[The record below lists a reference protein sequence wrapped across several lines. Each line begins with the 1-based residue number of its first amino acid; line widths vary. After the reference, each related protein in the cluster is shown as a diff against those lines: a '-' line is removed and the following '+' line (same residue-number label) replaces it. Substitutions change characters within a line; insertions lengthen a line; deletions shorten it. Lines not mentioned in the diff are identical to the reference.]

1 MTPNQLQKLRGE
13 LTAFVAAVAGDFG
26 RRGRARWGEAYL
38 RGLLLDGDRKSIEPM
53 ADRLRAI
60 DQKPEDY
67 EQALQQFV
75 GQSPWGER
83 AVRDGLAKWVGERFG
98 TDGLFILDDTGF
110 PKCGDDSVGVSRQYS
125 GTLGKVDNCQ
135 IGVTLQFV
143 ARETVVALDAALYLP
158 RVWTDDR
165 PRCAKAGVP
174 TDVVFQT
181 KWEQGLSMLRRAKA
195 HGLTGI
201 VLADAAY
208 GDVTEFRTA
217 LVADGFEYVLG
228 IGSALKVIA
237 ADADLGAV
245 PPYAGVG
252 RPPTRPAKVRPGAPS
267 ESVRDWASARADD
280 FRTIAWR
287 DGTKK
292 KLTSRFAAWRV
303 RPAHQLSAGREPL
316 PALWLLVEWPA
327 GADGP
332 TKFFFAHLPADTSLR
347 RLVTLAKSRYF
358 VEHSYK
364 ELKDEL
370 GLDHFEGRSW
380 QGWHHHVTLVLLAYA
395 FLQHLRL
402 KAGKK
407 GAPNS
412 RPCRPSVASSNAA

>member
-1 MTPNQLQKLRGE
+1 
-13 LTAFVAAVAGDFG
+13 
-26 RRGRARWGEAYL
+26 
-38 RGLLLDGDRKSIEPM
+38 
-53 ADRLRAI
+53 
-60 DQKPEDY
+60 
-67 EQALQQFV
+67 
-75 GQSPWGER
+75 
-83 AVRDGLAKWVGERFG
+83 
-98 TDGLFILDDTGF
+98 
-110 PKCGDDSVGVSRQYS
+110 
-125 GTLGKVDNCQ
+125 
-135 IGVTLQFV
+135 
-143 ARETVVALDAALYLP
+143 
-158 RVWTDDR
+158 
-165 PRCAKAGVP
+165 
-174 TDVVFQT
+174 
-181 KWEQGLSMLRRAKA
+181 MLRRAKA
-195 HGLTGI
+195 RGLTGV

-217 LVADGFEYVLG
+217 LAADGFEYVLG
-228 IGSALKVIA
+228 IGNALKVIA

-245 PPYAGVG
+245 PPYSGVG

-267 ESVRDWASARADD
+267 ASVRDWALARADD

-316 PALWLLVEWPA
+316 QALWLLVEWPA

-347 RLVTLAKSRYF
+347 RLVKLAKSRYF

-402 KAGKK
+402 RTGKR

-412 RPCRPSVASSNAA
+412 RPCLPSVVSCNAA

>member
-1 MTPNQLQKLRGE
+1 M
-13 LTAFVAAVAGDFG
+13 
-26 RRGRARWGEAYL
+26 
-38 RGLLLDGDRKSIEPM
+38 
-53 ADRLRAI
+53 
-60 DQKPEDY
+60 
-67 EQALQQFV
+67 
-75 GQSPWGER
+75 
-83 AVRDGLAKWVGERFG
+83 
-98 TDGLFILDDTGF
+98 
-110 PKCGDDSVGVSRQYS
+110 SRQYS
-125 GTLGKVDNCQ
+125 GTLGKIDNCQ

-143 ARETVVALDAALYLP
+143 ARDTVVALDAALYLP
-158 RVWTDDR
+158 KVWADDR
-165 PRCAKAGVP
+165 PRCDKAGVP
-174 TDVVFQT
+174 TDVGFRT
-181 KWEQGLSMLRRAKA
+181 KWEQGLTMLRRAKA
-195 HGLTGI
+195 NGFTGV

-217 LVADGFEYVLG
+217 LAADGFDYVLG
-228 IGSALKVIA
+228 IGRSLKVIA
-237 ADADLGAV
+237 ADADLGTV
-245 PPYAGVG
+245 PPYSGVG

-267 ESVRDWASARADD
+267 ESVRDWAIARSDE

-287 DGTKK
+287 EGTKA

-327 GADGP
+327 QADGP

-347 RLVTLAKSRYF
+347 RLVKLAKDRYF

-380 QGWHHHVTLVLLAYA
+380 SGWHHHVTLVLLAYA

-402 KAGKK
+402 RAGKK
-407 GAPNS
+407 GGPHS
-412 RPCRPSVASSNAA
+412 RPCRPSAACSNAA